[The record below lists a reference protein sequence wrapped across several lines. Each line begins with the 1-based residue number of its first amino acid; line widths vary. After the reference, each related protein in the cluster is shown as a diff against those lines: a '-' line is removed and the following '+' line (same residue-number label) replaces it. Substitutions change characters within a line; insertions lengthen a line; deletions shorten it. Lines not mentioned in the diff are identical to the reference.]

1 MGRHL
6 LRRKALIFLLFLLL
20 AGMPALASAPVQAL
34 SDCRLLHTPV
44 PGGPEAVPGPGLTL
58 ACAQGHRGPE
68 VYSLDI
74 PDTPQVRAWLKRY
87 LRSGGAMRA
96 LQRALFYRR
105 HISARLAEEGLPGE
119 LLFLPV
125 LESDYRSQAVS
136 VSGAAGLWQLMA
148 NTARPLGLRMDSY
161 LDERRDFYK
170 ATDAALAKLR
180 ENYLYFSDWQLA
192 LAAYNC
198 GLGGL
203 ARILKASG
211 APSFSALTERGLLP
225 RETADYLPRFYALVR
240 LGSYPGRNGL
250 PLSWEEG
257 MSWQTVTLH
266 DSVSVLLLAE
276 ATGLNA
282 ELLRQANAELE
293 YPITPSL
300 PGGYHLKVPAGSAD
314 RVKAAIKDPS
324 LKLLDFVPHRI
335 VSGDT
340 LYGISHHFGV
350 SLDLLLRHNR
360 HLNPRRLPLGAVVA
374 VPVVDKSRI
383 PRQPASTPPP
393 DWEASGLYAVQPG
406 DTLWALSRRYGI
418 SCEELAAAN
427 KLKLDDILKEGKMLT
442 VPVVTQ

>member
-6 LRRKALIFLLFLLL
+6 LRRKALSLLFLLFLAGLPAPLL
-20 AGMPALASAPVQAL
+20 AQTRAL
-34 SDCRLLHTPV
+34 SDCRLLHAPV
-44 PGGPEAVPGPGLTL
+44 PGGPQAAPGTGLTL
-58 ACAQGHRGPE
+58 SCAQGHRGPE

-74 PDTPQVRAWLKRY
+74 PDTPQVRTWQERY
-87 LRSGGAMRA
+87 LRSGGAVRA
-96 LQRALFYRR
+96 LERALFYRR
-105 HISARLAEEGLPGE
+105 HISARLAAEGLPGE

-125 LESDYRSQAVS
+125 LESDYRSGAVS

-161 LDERRDFYK
+161 LDERRDFFK
-170 ATDAALAKLR
+170 ATDAALTKLR
-180 ENYLYFSDWQLA
+180 ENYLYFSDWPLA

-198 GLGGL
+198 GLGKL
-203 ARILKASG
+203 ARILRASG
-211 APSFSALTERGLLP
+211 PLSFSALVERGLLP

-240 LGSYPGRNGL
+240 LGSYPGRYGL
-250 PLSWEEG
+250 PLSWEEAPR
-257 MSWQTVTLH
+257 WQTVILY

-276 ATGLNA
+276 ATGLDA
-282 ELLRQANAELE
+282 GLLRQANAELE
-293 YPITPSL
+293 HPITPAL
-300 PGGYHLKVPAGSAD
+300 PGGYHLKVPAGSAG
-314 RVKAAIKDPS
+314 RVKAAIEDPS

-340 LYGISHHFGV
+340 LYGISHQFGV
-350 SLDLLLRHNR
+350 SLDLLVRHNR
-360 HLNPRRLPLGAVVA
+360 HLNPRYLPLGAVVA
-374 VPVVDKSRI
+374 VPVMDKDRI

-393 DWEASGLYAVQPG
+393 DWEASGLYEVQPG